1 MVPHTRAAL
10 EDHLTWKLASLKKSD
25 GLDGARLIQALDDA
39 EIETILWGYPDA
51 PTEPLVLFAAF
62 TMSGNAF
69 DDSQTEKL
77 SNWVGACASWLCLE
91 WLKRR
96 GAVADYSV
104 KEEGASWRGDPMRL
118 TSVILDDLVVRH
130 PALHHFATY
139 VLQRTVASLG
149 VGNPA
154 LN

>member
-1 MVPHTRAAL
+1 MVPRARAAL
-10 EDHLTWKLASLKKSD
+10 EDHLTWKLASLKKN
-25 GLDGARLIQALDDA
+25 GGMDGARLIKTLDDA

-51 PTEPLVLFAAF
+51 PTEPLVLFAMF

-69 DDSQTEKL
+69 DDSQTDKL
-77 SNWVGACASWLCLE
+77 SDWVGACVSWLCLE

-104 KEEGASWRGDPMRL
+104 KEEGASWRSDPIRL
-118 TSVILDDLVVRH
+118 TSVILDNPLTRH
-130 PALHHFATY
+130 PALHNFATY
-139 VLQRTVASLG
+139 VLQRAVASLG
-149 VGNPA
+149 GGTPA